1 MFTLTIVKGSKND
14 TATYINNNVTNN
26 NYFTKNASVTY
37 INNNIEQN
45 KQFFRED

>member
-26 NYFTKNASVTY
+26 RYFAKNEVVRY
-37 INNNIEQN
+37 INNNVE
-45 KQFFRED
+45 E